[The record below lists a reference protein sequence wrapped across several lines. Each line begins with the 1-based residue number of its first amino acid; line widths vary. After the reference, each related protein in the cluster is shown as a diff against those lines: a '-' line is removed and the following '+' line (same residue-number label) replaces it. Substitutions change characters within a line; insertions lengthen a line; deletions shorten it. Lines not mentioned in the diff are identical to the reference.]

1 MDDVVRGVVGEI
13 LDSDMIAEAVDLA
26 LEQLRS
32 GRSHQLE
39 RRAQIE
45 CELSVCDE
53 RLSRLVEALVRGG
66 TMETVVNQIKA
77 EEARKKLLVSELDNL
92 SAARENVPGVDGA
105 AIAGELKDAAGDVRA
120 LLAGATAQARQML
133 RKILDGKKLQA
144 EPIERDG
151 RPGYR
156 LSGELCVGHLL
167 PTDVLRAVEGEKTS
181 KIEGVILDVAHP
193 GPVPA

>member
-133 RKILDGKKLQA
+133 RKILDGKRA
-144 EPIERDG
+144 PG
-151 RPGYR
+151 R
-156 LSGELCVGHLL
+156 HLPL
-167 PTDVLRAVEGEKTS
+167 LRSSIARQKS
-181 KIEGVILDVAHP
+181 SRCA
-193 GPVPA
+193 

>member
-1 MDDVVRGVVGEI
+1 
-13 LDSDMIAEAVDLA
+13 
-26 LEQLRS
+26 
-32 GRSHQLE
+32 
-39 RRAQIE
+39 
-45 CELSVCDE
+45 
-53 RLSRLVEALVRGG
+53 
-66 TMETVVNQIKA
+66 METVVNQIKA